1 MLTEALLS
9 LLGLI
14 AVAVLASLIV
24 TPIIVRLL
32 ERVVAFTVYP
42 IRHSDNSEREVYPP
56 NHIHDIRGNS
66 IDSEKMYGNPI
77 ANLSDK
83 YRYESRDNC
92 PQMSML
98 KQPNT
103 TTVDKLLKVLH
114 RVILFYSSYYG
125 HSTKV
130 EKNQLAFSYQ
140 LLLFSHYYFL
150 REPVTLYDCAIRQA
164 NLLLRK
170 VN

>member
-14 AVAVLASLIV
+14 TVAVLVSLIV

-32 ERVVAFTVYP
+32 ERVVTFTVYP

-56 NHIHDIRGNS
+56 NHIHDIRS
-66 IDSEKMYGNPI
+66 DCVDSEKMYGNPI
-77 ANLSDK
+77 TNLSDK
-83 YRYESRDNC
+83 YCYESRDNR

-103 TTVDKLLKVLH
+103 TTVDKLLKIIH
-114 RVILFYSSYYG
+114 RVILFYRSYYG

-130 EKNQLAFSYQ
+130 EKNLLADHIGNTGLRILTSSF
-140 LLLFSHYYFL
+140 LIYFTGA
-150 REPVTLYDCAIRQA
+150 R
-164 NLLLRK
+164 
-170 VN
+170 